1 MGEIDRELAC
11 KTHVMIIPFPAQGH
25 MSPMMQFSKRL
36 AFKGVKVTMVV
47 PLKLQDSMQILYDSP
62 LISLECITFDFGKD
76 EIPNDMQ
83 SYMGFMKLKITT
95 VLPELLEKQENNG
108 CPVKFLVIDSLFPSG
123 VEMCHQFGLRGAPF
137 FTQSCA
143 VNAIYL
149 NVLQGRL
156 KIPFDKGL
164 SNFSLP
170 SLPVLDTVDM
180 PSNVIGTFPDLWAYF
195 SRQFSGLEKADWV
208 FLNSFDKL
216 ETEEAKWLASHC
228 PLTTVGP
235 AIPSMYLDKKLP
247 NDKKY
252 GISLYKPEA
261 EVCLNWLDERDP
273 GTVVYISFG
282 SVDKLSQEYME
293 EIGRGLLKSNSFFLW
308 AIRDS
313 EREKLSSDFISES
326 SEKGLIVSWCPQLDV
341 LAHRAVGSFMSH
353 CGWNSTLEALSLGV
367 PVVAVPVWFDQPTNG
382 KYIVD
387 IWRVGVRVPVDE
399 SGMVSRED
407 VAACIMDAMEGDSKE
422 EIRENALKWRQ
433 VAIEAMDEGGSSDRN
448 IDDFISKL
456 VSS

>member
-47 PLKLQDSMQILYDSP
+47 PLKLQDSMQILYDDSP

-293 EIGRGLLKSNSFFLW
+293 EI
-308 AIRDS
+308 
-313 EREKLSSDFISES
+313 
-326 SEKGLIVSWCPQLDV
+326 
-341 LAHRAVGSFMSH
+341 
-353 CGWNSTLEALSLGV
+353 
-367 PVVAVPVWFDQPTNG
+367 
-382 KYIVD
+382 D
-387 IWRVGVRVPVDE
+387 IWRVGVRVPVDG

-422 EIRENALKWRQ
+422 EIRENALKWRE

>member
-1 MGEIDRELAC
+1 M
-11 KTHVMIIPFPAQGH
+11 
-25 MSPMMQFSKRL
+25 
-36 AFKGVKVTMVV
+36 
-47 PLKLQDSMQILYDSP
+47 LQ
-62 LISLECITFDFGKD
+62 
-76 EIPNDMQ
+76 
-83 SYMGFMKLKITT
+83 
-95 VLPELLEKQENNG
+95 
-108 CPVKFLVIDSLFPSG
+108 
-123 VEMCHQFGLRGAPF
+123 
-137 FTQSCA
+137 
-143 VNAIYL
+143 
-149 NVLQGRL
+149 
-156 KIPFDKGL
+156 
-164 SNFSLP
+164 
-170 SLPVLDTVDM
+170 
-180 PSNVIGTFPDLWAYF
+180 
-195 SRQFSGLEKADWV
+195 
-208 FLNSFDKL
+208 
-216 ETEEAKWLASHC
+216 EAKWLASHC

-387 IWRVGVRVPVDE
+387 IWRVGVRVPVDG

-422 EIRENALKWRQ
+422 EIRENALKWRE